1 MKNAMKSNK
10 FEETASLQSGRVLS
24 MTKKNSTN
32 TNGLT
37 NYVITNHGPQS
48 RVVQARRVVIDS
60 GMKSGACQTYS
71 LFIIIIIRLSMC
83 HLALTCSDLFGLV
96 RTCLDL
102 FELARTYSNLFELF
116 DNSRLVSS
124 PSIELNGA
132 RLKRH
137 RPHGTPQGVPI
148 GSAGSSTDPA
158 GLQISTFGMRLVQ
171 RYTSLRMDKTNRVLR
186 ETQGTGD
193 IIERCNIVFNRV
205 FVFFFF
211 FLFLYLFRGK
221 LRM

>member
-60 GMKSGACQTYS
+60 RMKSSAS

-83 HLALTCSDLFGLV
+83 HLALICSDLFRLIRTCSNLFGSVRTYLDLFELARNYSDLFGLIQTCSDLLEICSDLFRLISNLLRLIRTCLDLFGLV
-96 RTCLDL
+96 RTC
-102 FELARTYSNLFELF
+102 SNLF
-116 DNSRLVSS
+116 
-124 PSIELNGA
+124 G
-132 RLKRH
+132 
-137 RPHGTPQGVPI
+137 
-148 GSAGSSTDPA
+148 
-158 GLQISTFGMRLVQ
+158 
-171 RYTSLRMDKTNRVLR
+171 
-186 ETQGTGD
+186 
-193 IIERCNIVFNRV
+193 
-205 FVFFFF
+205 FV
-211 FLFLYLFRGK
+211 RTV
-221 LRM
+221 

>member
-60 GMKSGACQTYS
+60 RMKSGACQTYS

-96 RTCLDL
+96 RTC
-102 FELARTYSNLFELF
+102 SNLLGLIRICSNCLTIRDSYLLHRSSLTARDWSGTGHMELHRVCPLGLL
-116 DNSRLVSS
+116 DPPRTQPVYKSRLSVC
-124 PSIELNGA
+124 A
-132 RLKRH
+132 
-137 RPHGTPQGVPI
+137 
-148 GSAGSSTDPA
+148 
-158 GLQISTFGMRLVQ
+158 
-171 RYTSLRMDKTNRVLR
+171 
-186 ETQGTGD
+186 
-193 IIERCNIVFNRV
+193 
-205 FVFFFF
+205 
-211 FLFLYLFRGK
+211 
-221 LRM
+221 